1 MTGGIK
7 RGDRLASIMT
17 HLCPTAMD
25 YPTDSDGLLA
35 CPFKP
40 KNTKPHPHGHFM
52 ILFYPFLFRPFPSL
66 HHGQHSGK
74 VLLTISADQI
84 HSPAAF
90 PP

>member
-40 KNTKPHPHGHFM
+40 KKTKNARFSNQIEHKTAPAWTFHD
-52 ILFYPFLFRPFPSL
+52 PFLPVSLSPFS
-66 HHGQHSGK
+66 
-74 VLLTISADQI
+74 LLT
-84 HSPAAF
+84 PRAAF
-90 PP
+90 G

>member
-1 MTGGIK
+1 MDFWLAHSSQK
-7 RGDRLASIMT
+7 RQKMPDS
-17 HLCPTAMD
+17 PTKL
-25 YPTDSDGLLA
+25 S
-35 CPFKP
+35 
-40 KNTKPHPHGHFM
+40 TKPHPHGHFM